1 MMQMQ
6 RQLSEPE
13 LERAYDLIAEAIDR
27 VGRAQE
33 SQFLARLSLA
43 LSAQLPA
50 IGLLIEAIRAAER
63 DLPAR
68 D

>member
-1 MMQMQ
+1 MKRTM
-6 RQLSEPE
+6 SEAD

-27 VGRAQE
+27 AGPTRD

-43 LSAQLPA
+43 LSAQLA
-50 IGLLIEAIRAAER
+50 SLESLVEAIRVAEQ
-63 DLPAR
+63 DVLT